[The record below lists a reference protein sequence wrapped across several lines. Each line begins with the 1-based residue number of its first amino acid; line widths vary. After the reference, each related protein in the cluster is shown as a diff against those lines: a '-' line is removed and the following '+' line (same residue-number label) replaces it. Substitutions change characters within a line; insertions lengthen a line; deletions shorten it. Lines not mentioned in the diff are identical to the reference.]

1 MMVLRVEKM
10 GKLTKPHR
18 LFGDFLQFPRWG
30 VELKDGNDSS
40 LCSAG
45 AAIDGLPN

>member
-1 MMVLRVEKM
+1 M
-10 GKLTKPHR
+10 GKLPKPHR
-18 LFGDFLQFPRWG
+18 LFDNFLQFPRRG

-40 LCSAG
+40 HCSAG